1 MYVCR
6 RPTPSATGPLYPP
19 SSRRGIL
26 RWVHESTAK
35 VAIFANLCK
44 RLFIFF
50 SNLTYRLRFFL
61 AFLLYCNIFLGGE
74 ILCPSLISCF
84 WISIQ
89 AAPLLSAI
97 HAFTCQIVNS
107 MRKSPIAR
115 QEKEGNVQ
123 TLRRKLYLCSNIR
136 VLYSHRD
143 IHIWAGCKVTCR
155 FACEKE
161 VIMFTF

>member
-6 RPTPSATGPLYPP
+6 RPMPSATGPLYPP
-19 SSRRGIL
+19 SSRRDIL
-26 RWVHESTAK
+26 RWIHESTAK

-44 RLFIFF
+44 HLSVFF
-50 SNLTYRLRFFL
+50 SNQTCRLRFFL
-61 AFLLYCNIFLGGE
+61 AFSLYCNTIWGE

-84 WISIQ
+84 GISIQ

>member
-1 MYVCR
+1 MNTWIYGKGSYFR
-6 RPTPSATGPLYPP
+6 QSLQTSFY
-19 SSRRGIL
+19 
-26 RWVHESTAK
+26 
-35 VAIFANLCK
+35 IFLQSD
-44 RLFIFF
+44 LSFT
-50 SNLTYRLRFFL
+50 LFFL
-61 AFLLYCNIFLGGE
+61 PFSSTVILFGGE

-84 WISIQ
+84 GISIQ
-89 AAPLLSAI
+89 AASFLSAI

-136 VLYSHRD
+136 VLCSYRD

-161 VIMFTF
+161 VIMFTFGANRLRQCPPCG